1 MFLYTTRP
9 CNPMSISASAE
20 NKLFLMVPL
29 LLTLVAIFRY
39 KIDIM
44 SKELMRILLV
54 LTAWN
59 IIMYFTQWL
68 MPSPYL
74 YAIVICAFTI
84 YRCFKDD
91 FFDRFINVSL
101 KLSLVA
107 LVGWALVLI
116 NHDAIYQIAMN
127 VGQPGY
133 GISHSLYIFSI
144 PETLNGGI
152 VWRNCGYCWEPGRY
166 ACFLCIAIFFFI
178 YKYGLLWRDKR
189 FLVLLIALISTQ
201 STTGYI
207 LFFVILALI
216 QLKGLKFNPF
226 YMIPIVVLFYFV
238 LSLPFMQQKII
249 ELSDVSDTET
259 SVYNYMT
266 YQNDDEYIVPQ
277 RFQAMLFQLENFRN
291 MHFLTG
297 DGIQTNFYLNR
308 VMGIRVNLAEG
319 ILGILIRYGL
329 IIGLF
334 MYTLLYKSSI
344 LISQKL
350 SGSKSIAF
358 LLVFIVANFSYY
370 LWEDPMIMTIVFL
383 PIFKGDGLFVKH
395 KVPLYE

>member
-84 YRCFKDD
+84 YQCFKDD

-166 ACFLCIAIFFFI
+166 ACFLCIAILFFI

-259 SVYNYMT
+259 SVYNFMT